1 MKQKFS
7 EEHWFWLTLFV
18 GVLTTSIGL
27 ALFAYLGTF
36 SRYTSDDYCLSAF
49 FLNDDFVDQMTRRY
63 FVSSSRYTN
72 ILFIG
77 LVDNIFGW
85 YNVAILPAIMLTLF
99 VLGLYLLLKEIGHIL
114 DLGWNSWMTLFLA
127 SSVAFFSVLQ
137 APALYETLYWRA
149 GMTSHFAPLVFI
161 PFFGAFLLR
170 QIRLTDG
177 STPSI
182 WIQMLCLI
190 SPLIIGGLSE
200 PPTTVMITILIL
212 GILAILIW
220 GKGGFRKSALI
231 LLLWSLAGSLM
242 ALVVL
247 ALAPAN
253 SLRLDRPP
261 PGLFELI
268 SRVLTFPFE
277 FIMDTLQTRPIPTIV
292 SVMMPAILFYVYY
305 SQPSRNISS
314 GARNLLGILIIAI
327 LLIAYFLIAASFAP
341 SAYGQSYPVGRARF
355 AGRLLMTSALM
366 ADGALLGILLSN
378 VGLKFFQSIY
388 FRRFAILA
396 LIFLVLY
403 PLRTAWL
410 TSMEIPAYQQYA
422 VAWDERDSEIRTLK
436 DQGARDLVVPFL
448 SSDPIQDLGDRAGF
462 RLNRCAA
469 ALYGVDSILA
479 LPMGEE

>member
-7 EEHWFWLTLFV
+7 EEQWFWLALFI
-18 GVLTTSIGL
+18 GVLITSIGL

-49 FLNDDFVDQMTRRY
+49 FLNDDLVDQMTRRY
-63 FVSSSRYTN
+63 LISSSRYTN

-77 LVDNIFGW
+77 LVDKIFGW
-85 YNVAILPAIMLTLF
+85 YNVAILPALMLILL
-99 VLGLYLLLKEIGHIL
+99 VLGLYLLLKEMGHSL
-114 DLGWNSWMTLFLA
+114 DLGWNHWLTLFLS
-127 SSVAFFSVLQ
+127 SSVVFFSVLQ

-149 GMTSHFAPLVFI
+149 GMTSHFAPLAFI

-170 QIRLTDG
+170 QIRLTNE

-182 WIQMLCLI
+182 WIQMVCLI
-190 SPLIIGGLSE
+190 SPLLIGGLSE

-212 GILAILIW
+212 GILATLIW
-220 GKGGFRKSALI
+220 GKGGFRKSTVI
-231 LLLWSLAGSLM
+231 LLLWSLAGALM

-268 SRVLTFPFE
+268 SRVLIFPFE
-277 FIMDTLQTRPIPTIV
+277 FIVDTLQTRPTPTIV

-305 SQPSRNISS
+305 SHPSRNISS
-314 GARNLLGILIIAI
+314 GARSWLGILMIAM
-327 LLIAYFLIAASFAP
+327 LLIAYLLIAASFAP

-366 ADGALLGILLSN
+366 ADGALLGMLLSN
-378 VGLKFFQSIY
+378 IRIIFFQSIY
-388 FRRFAILA
+388 LRRFSILA
-396 LIFLVLY
+396 LIILVLY

-422 VAWDERDSEIRTLK
+422 VAWDERDSKIRALK
-436 DQGARDLVVPFL
+436 DQGVRDLVVPFL
-448 SSDPIQDLGDRAGF
+448 SSDPIQDLGDRTGF

-479 LPMGEE
+479 LPMEEE